1 MLCRNIIFTKV
12 PLLKA
17 YRYRDVFQLVPF
29 FYFKNMPFSKY
40 AWHFPAVLEYEVR
53 DVKEEIQPYE
63 DELREKGLPIEVVN
77 ELVKNA
83 ILHRDYDIKGAPIYL
98 EINDDA
104 IIINSPGYAVPPI

>member
-63 DELREKGLPIEVVN
+63 DELREKGLP
-77 ELVKNA
+77 
-83 ILHRDYDIKGAPIYL
+83 RTGRTGDGYL
-98 EINDDA
+98 FHE
-104 IIINSPGYAVPPI
+104 